1 MKKTIYKYPL
11 EVKGEQRVF
20 LPIGSEI
27 LTIQAQFGE
36 PYLPYLWALVDPNT
50 KVKECKV
57 IEIFDTGRPIIYD
70 MGISRKYI
78 STFQMKGG
86 NLVFHAFEIID

>member
-36 PYLPYLWALVDPNT
+36 PYLWALVDPNT